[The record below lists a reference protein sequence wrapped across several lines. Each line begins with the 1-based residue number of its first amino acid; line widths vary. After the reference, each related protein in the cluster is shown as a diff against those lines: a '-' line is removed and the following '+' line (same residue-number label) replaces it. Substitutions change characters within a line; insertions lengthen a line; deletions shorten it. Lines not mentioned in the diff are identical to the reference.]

1 MARNEESLISIFDN
15 FCASIN
21 KTFIF
26 FFFGR
31 GRGYTLG
38 YHSKKFRKFPD
49 IFSLLNILATR
60 EATCIHHIYN

>member
-1 MARNEESLISIFDN
+1 MGRNEKSLIALFDN

-26 FFFGR
+26 FR
-31 GRGYTLG
+31 GGGYTLG

-60 EATCIHHIYN
+60 EAICIDHIYN